1 MEYLKE
7 RERALWR
14 EKAIDE
20 IKVLKNNGMTN
31 IDCVLCGVCGCE
43 EDRQHRVFASVAESS
58 DMFRRSCGDEDEEET
73 HHDTLDSRC
82 VCVEVTHP
90 LDDTLLADGFR
101 DECVSLFCCEC
112 DVTTE

>member
-1 MEYLKE
+1 M
-7 RERALWR
+7 R
-14 EKAIDE
+14 
-20 IKVLKNNGMTN
+20 GFTN

-90 LDDTLLADGFR
+90 LDDTLLAEVFS

-112 DVTTE
+112 DITTE